1 MKAKTNGTL
10 LSAALI
16 SLSGFVLAQSQP
28 PRPPGPGAQ
37 PPSSGQQ
44 RPAAQQQGRRP
55 AQRTQTQQTTQANL
69 GNPLQPRFGDPL
81 PGITT
86 AERAAF
92 VDGRNEFLNREN
104 AAGGLGPIFNRDSCV
119 SCHGGP
125 APGGGSP
132 INVTRFGTLTNGV
145 FDPLTSLGGSLLQ
158 ERSITPQSREVVPP
172 QALIR
177 ARRNSTPLFGLGLIE
192 AIPDVTIL
200 AGVRTTPV
208 DGVKGKVSMVVDV
221 TSGQARVG
229 KFGWKAQQAT
239 LLAFS
244 GDAYVNEMGVTN
256 RFFPTENAP
265 NGDAAR
271 LAAADQ
277 VADPEDTIDPANGKA
292 DIDRSADFMR
302 LLAPPPPL
310 ALTASA
316 AQGRNIFNQVN
327 CHLCHTPTM
336 MSGDSPIAA
345 LRNKAVNLYS
355 DLLLHDMGTLGDR
368 IVQGD
373 ASGTEMKTA
382 PLWGLRAS
390 APYLHDGRAPNV
402 DAAIR
407 AHDGEAKAP
416 RDRYNALT
424 PAQKQQLLDFLNSI

>member
-1 MKAKTNGTL
+1 
-10 LSAALI
+10 
-16 SLSGFVLAQSQP
+16 
-28 PRPPGPGAQ
+28 
-37 PPSSGQQ
+37 
-44 RPAAQQQGRRP
+44 
-55 AQRTQTQQTTQANL
+55 
-69 GNPLQPRFGDPL
+69 
-81 PGITT
+81 
-86 AERAAF
+86 
-92 VDGRNEFLNREN
+92 
-104 AAGGLGPIFNRDSCV
+104 
-119 SCHGGP
+119 
-125 APGGGSP
+125 
-132 INVTRFGTLTNGV
+132 
-145 FDPLTSLGGSLLQ
+145 
-158 ERSITPQSREVVPP
+158 
-172 QALIR
+172 
-177 ARRNSTPLFGLGLIE
+177 
-192 AIPDVTIL
+192 
-200 AGVRTTPV
+200 
-208 DGVKGKVSMVVDV
+208 MVVDV

-265 NGDAAR
+265 NGDAAK

-277 VADPEDTIDPANGKA
+277 IADPEDTIDPANGKA

-302 LLAPPPPL
+302 LLAPPPPV
-310 ALTASA
+310 ALSASA
-316 AQGRNIFNQVN
+316 AQGRNVFNQVN

-407 AHDGEAKAP
+407 AHDGEAKGS
-416 RDRYNALT
+416 RDRYNVLT